1 MQSSFNVSTVLILP
15 RSGELFSV
23 SSWKA
28 KRLQNLV
35 VFNERAPYLDGFFS
49 MTPVGAANVGSIK
62 INFDAV
68 YTLPPHFFFLVFHD
82 LTCASYGDER
92 MCVLH
97 PLQTMHHAWSWYVKS
112 MPWHVP
118 REQLVIHNL
127 YTDYSIALYQ
137 VPLSIPVRILTP

>member
-1 MQSSFNVSTVLILP
+1 MFP
-15 RSGELFSV
+15 HSGELFSV

-68 YTLPPHFFFLVFHD
+68 YTLPPHFFFLVFHV

-112 MPWHVP
+112 MPWDRSISSAP
-118 REQLVIHNL
+118 IDPSA
-127 YTDYSIALYQ
+127 YTDTLILRPFLFE
-137 VPLSIPVRILTP
+137 VDFVTCTDEKLSGVMIGT